1 MVNEAKPVPVQG
13 LTDPLLIRCN
23 HGSNATLRM
32 MLRSMTVAHL
42 TWRAE
47 SAAQGIELKLRRP
60 LVPAM
65 LHARQT
71 QKPNAESQAV

>member
-1 MVNEAKPVPVQG
+1 
-13 LTDPLLIRCN
+13 
-23 HGSNATLRM
+23 M

-65 LHARQT
+65 LHARQRRR
-71 QKPNAESQAV
+71 SQMLSPKLFERLKCNSETSIDELISVPSAR